1 MQRIEQE
8 TVINFNAEENDISI
22 STSDPVQIRKLDKLV
37 ESFPEIYKYT
47 GSEYYKG
54 EEVTKRYS
62 FSIFVDPDINILPLL
77 VIEQERSHIFIQ
89 VVLTKVVFLSPRV
102 IFKFELRNAKFTSC
116 KQIDQQNDNSK
127 K

>member
-62 FSIFVDPDINILPLL
+62 FPKRYLSFRKPVFIS
-77 VIEQERSHIFIQ
+77 EERKDRLRIQ
-89 VVLTKVVFLSPRV
+89 LK
-102 IFKFELRNAKFTSC
+102 NARENK
-116 KQIDQQNDNSK
+116 
-127 K
+127 